1 MWWQSAPCK
10 MRREM
15 FSIFSRVY
23 VWWQV
28 PHVTHH
34 AEVTCRTCLHSG
46 LWVPSC
52 FYMFLCFASL
62 QLIFHPPKPGQLPD
76 QIRLRR
82 ISDPFGRISVVGS
95 DSSGT
100 VGMVGMVGMVV
111 IAGAQPVT
119 NNSWNSLYS
128 VVACRTK
135 KSHLKAGGGG
145 GGDGGG
151 PSSSSPPPPP
161 PPPPPLLQRT
171 FQAAWF
177 GTSVDC

>member
-1 MWWQSAPCK
+1 M
-10 MRREM
+10 
-15 FSIFSRVY
+15 
-23 VWWQV
+23 
-28 PHVTHH
+28 
-34 AEVTCRTCLHSG
+34 
-46 LWVPSC
+46 
-52 FYMFLCFASL
+52 
-62 QLIFHPPKPGQLPD
+62 PD
-76 QIRLRR
+76 QIRL
-82 ISDPFGRISVVGS
+82 GRISVVGS